1 MTVSFRIIKKV
12 LTGRVCGRKGKLNYG
27 CDQLEAMA
35 EYPQHY
41 DVKEKVPGLQNED
54 CRNSTISAKC

>member
-1 MTVSFRIIKKV
+1 MPVSFRIIKKV
-12 LTGRVCGRKGKLNYG
+12 LTGRLCGREGKLNYG

-41 DVKEKVPGLQNED
+41 DVKEKVWGV
-54 CRNSTISAKC
+54 